1 MQDINTYTTTT
12 DYIRLILQ
20 GEPKSGKTTLACQ
33 FPGAYIIDSDVNLEG
48 PLRYLREHNLPL
60 PVGFDVLDKNGTADI
75 DMLARYTRFQMLM
88 SEAQKNDKIQ
98 TIVIDSATSFCD
110 IMIAET
116 ARLQPSVKDGRQLW
130 GFFFTY
136 GKELMARLRLFRK
149 HIILIAHEKTEKLPD
164 GSIAYPVRI
173 AWPGQLGTIMAS
185 FFTDVWRT
193 EVKQVGFSPNTQYKW
208 VVQTMPSYQY
218 KLGNSLGLPDE
229 FVFDWKLIESKL
241 QPRTETNVKEQT
253 IGTTNTATS
262 SSGDNSRGN
271 TSGTAGA
278 TQTGS

>member
-33 FPGAYIIDSDVNLEG
+33 FPGAYIIDSDVNLGG

-60 PVGFDVLDKNGTADI
+60 PVGFDVLDKNGTTDI
-75 DMLARYTRFQMLM
+75 DMLGRYTRFQMLM
-88 SEAQKNDKIQ
+88 NEAQRDDRIQ
-98 TIVIDSATSFCD
+98 TIVIDSATSFSD
-110 IMIAET
+110 VLLAET
-116 ARLQPSVKDGRQLW
+116 TRLQPSVKDGRQLW

-149 HIILIAHEKTEKLPD
+149 HIVFIAHEKLDKLPD
-164 GSIAYPVRI
+164 GSLAYPVRI
-173 AWPGQLGTIMAS
+173 AWPGQLGGIMAS

-193 EVKQVGFSPNTQYKW
+193 EVKQVGFSPNAKYKW

-229 FVFDWKLIESKL
+229 FEFDWKIIESKL
-241 QPRTETNVKEQT
+241 KGTNAQETRPT
-253 IGTTNTATS
+253 TPTGTGT
-262 SSGDNSRGN
+262 DNR
-271 TSGTAGA
+271 
-278 TQTGS
+278 

>member
-1 MQDINTYTTTT
+1 VQDINTYTTTT

-33 FPGAYIIDSDVNLEG
+33 FPGAYIIDSDVNLGG

-75 DMLARYTRFQMLM
+75 DMLGRYTRFQMLM
-88 SEAQKNDKIQ
+88 NEAQRDDRIQ
-98 TIVIDSATSFCD
+98 TIVIDSATSFSD
-110 IMIAET
+110 VLLAET
-116 ARLQPSVKDGRQLW
+116 SRLQPSVKDGRQLW

-149 HIILIAHEKTEKLPD
+149 HIVFIAHEKLDKLPD

-173 AWPGQLGTIMAS
+173 AWPGQLGGIMAS

-193 EVKQVGFSPNTQYKW
+193 EVKQTGFSPNAKYKW

-229 FVFDWKLIESKL
+229 FEFDWKLIESKL
-241 QPRTETNVKEQT
+241 KGVTNAQET
-253 IGTTNTATS
+253 GTTTGTPTS
-262 SSGDNSRGN
+262 GTDSGGN
-271 TSGTAGA
+271 PGGTAGA
-278 TQTGS
+278 TQTSS

>member
-20 GEPKSGKTTLACQ
+20 GEPKSGKSTLACQ
-33 FPGAYIIDSDVNLEG
+33 FPGAYIIDSDVNLGG
-48 PLRYLREHNLPL
+48 PIRYLKEHNLPL
-60 PVGFDVLDKNGTADI
+60 PVGYDVLDKNGVADI
-75 DMLARYTRFQMLM
+75 DLSARYVRFQLLM

-98 TIVIDSATSFCD
+98 TIVIDSATSFTD
-110 IMIAET
+110 ILLAET
-116 ARLQPSVKDGRQLW
+116 SRLQPSVKDGRQLW

-149 HIILIAHEKTEKLPD
+149 HIILIVHEKLDKLPD
-164 GSIAYPVRI
+164 GSLAYPVRI
-173 AWPGQLGTIMAS
+173 AWPGQLGGIMAS

-193 EVKQVGFSPNTQYKW
+193 EVKMVGYTPNAKYKW

-229 FVFDWKLIESKL
+229 FEFDWKLIESKL
-241 QPRTETNVKEQT
+241 KHGKEQT
-253 IGTTNTATS
+253 VKS
-262 SSGDNSRGN
+262 
-271 TSGTAGA
+271 
-278 TQTGS
+278 

>member
-12 DYIRLILQ
+12 DYIRLLLQ
-20 GEPKSGKTTLACQ
+20 GEPKSGKSTLASQ
-33 FPGAYIIDSDVNLEG
+33 FPGAYIIDSDVNLGG
-48 PLRYLREHNLPL
+48 PLRYLRERNLPL
-60 PVGFDVLDKNGTADI
+60 PVGYDVLDKNGTGADI
-75 DMLARYTRFQMLM
+75 DISERYMRFQSLM
-88 SEAQKNDKIQ
+88 SEAQKNDKVQ

-136 GKELMARLRLFRK
+136 GKELMARLRLIRK
-149 HIILIAHEKTEKLPD
+149 HIILIAHEKIEKLPD
-164 GSIAYPVRI
+164 GSIVYPVRV
-173 AWPGQLGTIMAS
+173 AWPGQLGQIMAS

-193 EVKQVGFSPNTQYKW
+193 EVKQVGFSPNARYKW

-229 FVFDWKLIESKL
+229 FEFNWKLIESKL
-241 QPRTETNVKEQT
+241 KGTDERHVSNNHQP
-253 IGTTNTATS
+253 G
-262 SSGDNSRGN
+262 
-271 TSGTAGA
+271 
-278 TQTGS
+278 